1 LQRRMRDLHVA
12 AQHVGMQ
19 QRHYVNSGML
29 LLDSPT
35 AKSNIASDP
44 LAESRAKR

>member
-1 LQRRMRDLHVA
+1 V
-12 AQHVGMQ
+12 Q

-35 AKSNIASDP
+35 AKSNIAGDP